1 MPDFL
6 DQAEIYAAGGKGGDG
21 FVHFRREKYV
31 PQGGPD
37 GGDGGHGANVILRT
51 DAGLNT
57 LHKFRFQRRF
67 VAPPGMPGSRSRRHG
82 KKAEDVVVTVPVGT
96 TVLDLETGELLSDLA
111 HPGEEYI
118 VARGGKGGLGNMHFA
133 TSTRQAPAFAEKGEP
148 GRERTV
154 QLELKLVA
162 DVGFVGLPNAGKSTL
177 LASISAARPKIADY
191 PFTTLTPNLGVVA
204 IDDFSFVA
212 ADIPGL
218 IEGAHEGVGLGD
230 QFLRHIER
238 SGILL
243 RVVDGSG
250 SDPLS
255 DLDQVTAELKA
266 YDPKLLERPQIVAI
280 TKMDLPDT
288 QERLDIIADQIRRRD
303 LEVFPVS
310 AVTHEGI
317 DRLLSGVRVKLEEQQ
332 SARRSN
338 VAPTEETEEY
348 VFRARTEPE
357 EFTVQ
362 RKRATFYVQGDTV
375 ERVVSMTDFD
385 SPEALEHLQRR
396 LQRMGV
402 FTALEREGVRVGSRV
417 MIGEL
422 EMRWE
427 GEIEHSLDV
436 RPSSQ
441 KGSGS
446 RRRTARETHAYRG
459 RRRS

>member
-1 MPDFL
+1 M
-6 DQAEIYAAGGKGGDG
+6 
-21 FVHFRREKYV
+21 
-31 PQGGPD
+31 
-37 GGDGGHGANVILRT
+37 
-51 DAGLNT
+51 
-57 LHKFRFQRRF
+57 
-67 VAPPGMPGSRSRRHG
+67 VA
-82 KKAEDVVVTVPVGT
+82 VPVGT
-96 TVLDLETGELLSDLA
+96 TVLDSTTSELLADLA
-111 HPGEEYI
+111 HEGDEYI

-154 QLELKLVA
+154 RLELKLVA

-230 QFLRHIER
+230 EFLRHIER

-243 RVVDGSG
+243 RVVDGS
-250 SDPLS
+250 SHDPLA

-266 YDPKLLERPQIVAI
+266 YDPQLLERPQLVAI
-280 TKMDLPDT
+280 TKMDLPDA
-288 QERLDIIADQIRRRD
+288 RGRREAT
-303 LEVFPVS
+303 LEDMRTRGFEGFPIS

-317 DRLLSGVRVKLEEQQ
+317 DRLLSGVRVRLEEQQ
-332 SARRSN
+332 PARQIGAASGD
-338 VAPTEETEEY
+338 EIEEY
-348 VFRARTEPE
+348 VFRERTEPE
-357 EFTVQ
+357 DFTVV
-362 RKRATFYVQGDTV
+362 RKRATFYVQGDDV
-375 ERVVSMTDFD
+375 ERVVNMTDFD
-385 SPEALEHLQRR
+385 STEALEHLQRR
-396 LQRMGV
+396 LRRMGV
-402 FTALEREGVRVGSRV
+402 FTALEREGVRAGSRV

-422 EMRWE
+422 EMTWE

-436 RPSSQ
+436 RPSAQ

-446 RRRTARETHAYRG
+446 RRRTAKETHAYRG
-459 RRRS
+459 RRHS